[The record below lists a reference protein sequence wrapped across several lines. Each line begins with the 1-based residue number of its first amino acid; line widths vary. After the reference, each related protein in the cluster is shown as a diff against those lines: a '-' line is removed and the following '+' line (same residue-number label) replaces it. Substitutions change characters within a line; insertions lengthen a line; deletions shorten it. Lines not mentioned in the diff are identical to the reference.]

1 MRIRSVI
8 AWLLPV
14 ITITSFSGCEI
25 INPTEDTPS
34 YLKINNITLNPV
46 RNSTE
51 TFGSASANISD
62 AWVYANGKQIGVFE
76 MPATIPILE
85 SGPVKITILSGVYA
99 DGMKTARF
107 PYAFYQ
113 QFDTTV
119 DLIPGQVL
127 EINPEVKFNDNVK
140 LPLDISDDF
149 SGKAAFQVIPNNPYK
164 LERNSDTLTDFKF
177 ANGSVGVI
185 YANPAT
191 VQPAVIESNFNGKL
205 PIEGTAIFLE
215 FDYKATVDFKV
226 GVVVT
231 KNGQTYRDPRFLN
244 VTKRGEWNK
253 IYLNL
258 TDDATNTTNV
268 GGTFKVFF
276 EMPASSN
283 PKDYVALDNIRLL
296 HF

>member
-1 MRIRSVI
+1 MRIRSVV

-34 YLKINNITLNPV
+34 YLKINNITVDPV
-46 RNSTE
+46 RSATE
-51 TFGSASANISD
+51 SFGSPSANISD
-62 AWVYANGKQIGVFE
+62 AWVYANGKQIGGFE
-76 MPATIPILE
+76 LPATVPILE
-85 SGPVKITILSGVYA
+85 SGPVEITVLSGVYA

-113 QFDTTV
+113 QFDKTIE
-119 DLIPGQVL
+119 LEPGQVTEL
-127 EINPEVKFNDNVK
+127 NPEVKFNDRVK
-140 LPLDISDDF
+140 FPLDINEDF
-149 SGKAAFQVIPNNPYK
+149 TGKAEFQIIPNNPYTLDK
-164 LERNSDTLTDFKF
+164 NTDTLTDFKF

-191 VQPAVIESNFNGKL
+191 VQPAIIESNFNGKL
-205 PIEGTAIFLE
+205 PVDGTPVFLE
-215 FDYKATVDFKV
+215 FDYKASVDFKV

-231 KNGQTYRDPRFLN
+231 KNSLTYRDPGILN

-258 TDDATNTTNV
+258 TDDATGPENA

-276 EMPASSN
+276 EMPASAN
-283 PKDYVALDNIRLL
+283 PKDYIALDNIRLL

>member
-1 MRIRSVI
+1 MRIRTVV

-34 YLKINNITLNPV
+34 YLKINNITVNPN
-46 RNSTE
+46 RTGPE

-76 MPATIPILE
+76 LPATIPILE
-85 SGPVKITILSGVYA
+85 SGPVEISVLSGVYA

-107 PYAFYQ
+107 AYGFYQ
-113 QFDTTV
+113 QFDKTLELV
-119 DLIPGQVL
+119 PGQVI
-127 EINPEVKFNDNVK
+127 EMNPEVKFNDSVK
-140 LPLDISDDF
+140 LPLDINEEF
-149 SGKAAFQVIPNNPYK
+149 SGKVEFQTVPNNPYK
-164 LERNSDTLTDFKF
+164 LDKNTDTLTDFKF

-191 VQPAVIESNFNGKL
+191 VQPAIIESNFNGKL
-205 PIEGTAIFLE
+205 PVDGTPVFLE
-215 FDYKATVDFKV
+215 FDYKASVDFKV

-231 KNGQTYRDPRFLN
+231 RNGLTFRDPGILN

-258 TDDATNTTNV
+258 TDDATRTENA

-276 EMPASSN
+276 EMPASAN